1 MEHPKEY
8 YYKFNRFILSVS
20 GLWPYQSEWSA
31 HLTRAVITV
40 FMLSS
45 AFFQISSM
53 FTSKVTL
60 DFIVDGMPSLLLTL
74 GSLSNLYSRI
84 IHIDKF
90 RELFERMWQD
100 WALQKTHHEIKIMHE
115 HAEISRLFTFYY
127 ISKRNINPRF
137 VYGRKGQAL
146 LSIHRDFMIY
156 MNVVGY
162 NIWIFIPEIL
172 DIISPMNESRPRRQ
186 PFNAEF
192 FVDEEQYFYFFRFH
206 ICLVIIIIPI
216 VYVASSTLFLTLTQ
230 HTCGMC
236 ELLGHRAERL
246 FCVVKDEARYDLI
259 QMSQITCGNIS
270 VFVQQHYNIIQFVE
284 IIETCHTIPFLI
296 DLISLMILMSLTL
309 IQVFQII
316 TISGMERAIRSIG
329 VFCSVLCYVFISSY
343 MGQRITDMSS
353 SLCGKIFNSMWYNA
367 VVSEQKT
374 LLIIMMRR
382 YQPLILT
389 ACKFYVMSLQNFGM
403 IINIYISKI
412 LQTTISYCMFIRQI

>member
-1 MEHPKEY
+1 
-8 YYKFNRFILSVS
+8 
-20 GLWPYQSEWSA
+20 
-31 HLTRAVITV
+31 
-40 FMLSS
+40 
-45 AFFQISSM
+45 
-53 FTSKVTL
+53 
-60 DFIVDGMPSLLLTL
+60 
-74 GSLSNLYSRI
+74 
-84 IHIDKF
+84 
-90 RELFERMWQD
+90 
-100 WALQKTHHEIKIMHE
+100 
-115 HAEISRLFTFYY
+115 
-127 ISKRNINPRF
+127 
-137 VYGRKGQAL
+137 
-146 LSIHRDFMIY
+146 
-156 MNVVGY
+156 
-162 NIWIFIPEIL
+162 
-172 DIISPMNESRPRRQ
+172 MNESRPRRQ

-309 IQVFQII
+309 IQEVFQII

-353 SLCGKIFNSMWYNA
+353 SLCGKIFNFMWYNA

-374 LLIIMMRR
+374 LLIIMMRH

-389 ACKFYVMSLQNFGM
+389 ACKFYVISLQNFGM
-403 IINIYISKI
+403 VRKEYCIRNHNNNLMSLFMSNITANFVIDMIPALMTVMGSLSQIYARVGHVDKLRDLFEHMWNDWRSRKTNYETKIMQKHAETSKLLTLYYLRKKNI
-412 LQTTISYCMFIRQI
+412 KLRFIQRKRRAFLSVRSIRSTLYFYV